1 MSHEKRLKFLSE
13 GLPIIHESAEGY
25 WKASLELDESPREA
39 EVLRGYAEEEA
50 AKVLILMDSVRC
62 PKKLVSGYMGK
73 IVGWFY
79 NHLARLIY
87 AEAIG
92 WRPTHVDELRKYVE
106 SVRKSHSV
114 EGAVGEFIMPNL
126 SLYMRESQLYVDVVC
141 EDERDPYW
149 NEPLSTGMGTSFEP
163 LIVKLTRAMS
173 VLGLFSL
180 KGLNAISETW
190 GQMTFSSVE
199 GPVEALHFTRQ
210 LVNRLILEEVATET
224 ASEEDV
230 KTLINLWQLP
240 MYDFDFGLIEVPLDE
255 LKDEQ
260 ERVLF
265 SEFGLPEGDADVGW
279 P

>member
-1 MSHEKRLKFLSE
+1 M
-13 GLPIIHESAEGY
+13 IHESAEGY
-25 WKASLELDESPREA
+25 WKVSLELDESPREA
-39 EVLRGYAEEEA
+39 EVLRGYAVEEA
-50 AKVLILMDSVRC
+50 AKVLILMDAVRC
-62 PKKLVSGYMGK
+62 PKKLVSRNMGK

-92 WRPTHVDELRKYVE
+92 WRPTHIDELRKYVE

-141 EDERDPYW
+141 EDEKDPYW
-149 NEPLSTGMGTSFEP
+149 NEPLSMGMGTSFEP
-163 LIVKLTRAMS
+163 LILKLTRAMS

-180 KGLNAISETW
+180 KGLNATSEIW
-190 GQMTFSSVE
+190 EQMTFLSVE
-199 GPVEALHFTRQ
+199 GAADALHFTRQ
-210 LVNRLILEEVATET
+210 LVNRLVVEEVPTEA
-224 ASEEDV
+224 ASEENV

-260 ERVLF
+260 ERILF
-265 SEFGLPEGDADVGW
+265 SEIGLPQGYAGVSC